1 MHNLVDRLSSPRSLP
16 AGQQPRKI
24 TREVVLL
31 TEDRNLRVKAL
42 ARDMPVREVR
52 DFMHWAG
59 LELG

>member
-16 AGQQPRKI
+16 AGQPRKI

-52 DFMHWAG
+52 DFVQWAG